1 MVGRLLDVDHM
12 EEDELGDN
20 YSEELWEDWHSRRGQ
35 YWIIEAAR
43 EAVEREEEDA

>member
-1 MVGRLLDVDHM
+1 M
-12 EEDELGDN
+12 EEDELADN

-43 EAVEREEEDA
+43 EAGEREEEDA